1 MTPLHSPRL
10 MLISFAVILATAT
23 GCTSLH
29 VPDLP
34 SMPFVNPESDEY
46 RPIDTSLPMQ
56 RSDPEQIYHS
66 VRQARAENGIVLQ
79 VAEDEIP
86 VRVLPLPPGQ
96 KSVFVS
102 DLLKQTGVQEKLKTI
117 QATLYRH
124 SNDSIGGIPMEV
136 KMSRDGRSIKPE
148 SDYALRAGDR
158 LKVQKYNPT
167 MKLLF
172 SSILGL

>member
-1 MTPLHSPRL
+1 

-23 GCTSLH
+23 GCTSLQ
-29 VPDLP
+29 VPELP
-34 SMPFVNPESDEY
+34 GMPFVNQESDEY
-46 RPIDTSLPMQ
+46 RLIDTSLPMQ

-79 VAEDEIP
+79 VVQDKTP

-96 KSVFVS
+96 QSVYVS
-102 DLLKQTGVQEKLKTI
+102 DLLQQSGVQQKLKTI

-124 SNDSIGGIPMEV
+124 STDSIGGIPMEV
-136 KMSRDGRSIKPE
+136 KMSRDGRTIKPE
-148 SDYALRAGDR
+148 SDYALQAGDR

-167 MKLLF
+167 MELLF